1 MEANRQLSDET
12 FYRKETRDM
21 TRENFKIVEEAIKQ
35 EIEEE
40 HLPGSATALLP
51 KDLRCSRFYLLPKVH
66 KVNNPGRPVVSSCS
80 CPTEYLS
87 AYIDDVLKPLV
98 QSLPSYIKDSTHLL
112 TILKDVPA
120 TESARFLFTMDVK
133 SFYTIIPNSEG
144 LNALKHFLNQRA
156 ILNPPTNTIVLAELV
171 LTLNHF
177 EFDSEFYTQIRGVSM
192 GTRMGPSY
200 ACLFM
205 GFIEQ
210 NFMQTYDGPIPEVY
224 GRYIIDCIGV
234 TSMCRQDLECFI
246 NSFNDYNAS
255 VKFTW
260 NISDN
265 SLECLDVLMTL
276 TPAGISTSVHYKP
289 TDSHSYLHYS
299 SHHPQKCKDGIPFS
313 QFLRLRRLCSEE
325 EDFTAKSLEMV
336 EFFRSRGYPEK
347 TVKMAR
353 ERCAAIPRTEALLQ
367 EKEDD
372 SVKIPLVLPF
382 HQSSIKITGII
393 HKNAKI
399 LADDD
404 EYGHLFDK
412 NIVTAYKNDKN
423 LKTLLVHS
431 LFLSEELQGTFRC
444 NRSNVTRVLS
454 LPKMTF

>member
-1 MEANRQLSDET
+1 M
-12 FYRKETRDM
+12 
-21 TRENFKIVEEAIKQ
+21 
-35 EIEEE
+35 
-40 HLPGSATALLP
+40 
-51 KDLRCSRFYLLPKVH
+51 
-66 KVNNPGRPVVSSCS
+66 
-80 CPTEYLS
+80 
-87 AYIDDVLKPLV
+87 
-98 QSLPSYIKDSTHLL
+98 
-112 TILKDVPA
+112 
-120 TESARFLFTMDVK
+120 
-133 SFYTIIPNSEG
+133 
-144 LNALKHFLNQRA
+144 
-156 ILNPPTNTIVLAELV
+156 
-171 LTLNHF
+171 
-177 EFDSEFYTQIRGVSM
+177 
-192 GTRMGPSY
+192 
-200 ACLFM
+200 
-205 GFIEQ
+205 
-210 NFMQTYDGPIPEVY
+210 
-224 GRYIIDCIGV
+224 
-234 TSMCRQDLECFI
+234 
-246 NSFNDYNAS
+246 
-255 VKFTW
+255 KFTW

-299 SHHPQKCKDGIPFS
+299 SHHPPKCKDGIPFS

-404 EYGHLFDK
+404 EYGDLFDK

-423 LKTLLVHS
+423 S
-431 LFLSEELQGTFRC
+431 LGA
-444 NRSNVTRVLS
+444 
-454 LPKMTF
+454 